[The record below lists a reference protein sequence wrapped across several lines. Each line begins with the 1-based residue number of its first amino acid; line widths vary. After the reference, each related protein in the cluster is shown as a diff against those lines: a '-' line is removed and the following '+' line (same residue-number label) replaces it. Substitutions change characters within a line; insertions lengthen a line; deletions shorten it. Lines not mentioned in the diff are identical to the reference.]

1 VRLVLTLLGE
11 GGAEVVEAQLAFHLH
26 AAVDVVLVPDGAAE
40 DEVGKVLAAYER
52 RGTIRRAPVDGD
64 EADRYT
70 RLARLAAT
78 EHGADWV
85 INARPGEFW
94 WPRGGS
100 LKDVLS
106 RIPERYTIV
115 NGLRRPFAWQPEDGE
130 SFAERMTMRGALE
143 NSGPSERT
151 PPLAELLR
159 PVHRADPQAAVAEG
173 GRVTLGR
180 SVPLR
185 AWYPIEVLSFPS
197 ALEAEE
203 VSAGALV
210 EDVRLRDALQAMRTT
225 DGEADQGGERYTLA
239 EAGAGLLTFAVPD
252 IVEEAAYAVECA
264 AVGEVDL
271 PALEREI
278 AELEER
284 VAWLEQRFWL
294 RVHRTAS
301 RLLRRR

>member
-1 VRLVLTLLGE
+1 MRLVLTLLGE

-26 AAVDVVLVPDGAAE
+26 AAVDVVLVPDGAGE

-64 EADRYT
+64 EADRFT

-85 INARPGEFW
+85 INARAGEFW

-115 NGLRRPFAWQPEDGE
+115 NGLRRPFAWRPEDGE
-130 SFAERMTMRGALE
+130 SFAERMTIRSALE
-143 NSGPSERT
+143 SSGPS
-151 PPLAELLR
+151 ELLR
-159 PVHRADPQAAVAEG
+159 PVHRADPQVAIAEN

-180 SVPLR
+180 SVPVR
-185 AWYPIEVLSFPS
+185 AWYPIEVLSFLETDEGPPS
-197 ALEAEE
+197 
-203 VSAGALV
+203 SLV
-210 EDVRLRDALQAMRTT
+210 EDVRLRDALRALRTS
-225 DGEADQGGERYTLA
+225 ESAAAPGERYALPE
-239 EAGAGLLTFAVPD
+239 EAARRLTFPVPD
-252 IVEEAAYAVECA
+252 IVEDAAYAVECA

-284 VAWLEQRFWL
+284 VAWLEQRFWP
-294 RVHRTAS
+294 RVLRTAS

>member
-1 VRLVLTLLGE
+1 MRLVLTLLGE

-26 AAVDVVLVPDGAAE
+26 AAVDVVLVPDGAGE
-40 DEVGKVLAAYER
+40 DEIGEVLAAYER

-85 INARPGEFW
+85 ISARAGEFW

-130 SFAERMTMRGALE
+130 SFAERMTVRGSLE
-143 NSGPSERT
+143 SSASPDGTGPS
-151 PPLAELLR
+151 ELLR
-159 PVHRADPQAAVAEG
+159 PVHRADPQVAIARN

-180 SVPLR
+180 SVPVR
-185 AWYPIEVLSFPS
+185 AWYPIEVLSFLETDEAPPS
-197 ALEAEE
+197 
-203 VSAGALV
+203 SLV
-210 EDVRLRDALQAMRTT
+210 EDVRLRDALRALRTS
-225 DGEADQGGERYTLA
+225 ESAAAPGERYALPE
-239 EAGAGLLTFAVPD
+239 EAARRLTIPVPD
-252 IVEEAAYAVECA
+252 IVEDAAYAVECA
-264 AVGEVDL
+264 AVGVVVL
-271 PALEREI
+271 PGLERDI
-278 AELEER
+278 ARLEDR
-284 VAWLEQRFWL
+284 VAWLEQRFWP
-294 RVHRTAS
+294 RVQRTAA

>member
-11 GGAEVVEAQLAFHLH
+11 GGAEVVDAQLAFHLH
-26 AAVDVVLVPDGAAE
+26 AAVDVVLVPGGAGE

-85 INARPGEFW
+85 INARAGEFW

-106 RIPERYTIV
+106 RIPQRYTIV
-115 NGLRRPFAWQPEDGE
+115 HGLRRAFARQPEDGRP
-130 SFAERMTMRGALE
+130 FAERMTLRGSLE
-143 NSGPSERT
+143 STGSPDGSGLS
-151 PPLAELLR
+151 ELLR
-159 PVHRADPQAAVAEG
+159 PVHRADPQVAIAEN

-180 SVPLR
+180 SVPVR
-185 AWYPIEVLSFPS
+185 AWYPIEVLGFLETDEAPPS
-197 ALEAEE
+197 
-203 VSAGALV
+203 SLV
-210 EDVRLRDALQAMRTT
+210 EDVRLRDALRALRTS
-225 DGEADQGGERYTLA
+225 ESAAAPGERYALA
-239 EAGAGLLTFAVPD
+239 QEGARRLTFPVPD
-252 IVEEAAYAVECA
+252 IVEDAAYAVECA

-284 VAWLEQRFWL
+284 VAWLEQRFSL
-294 RVHRTAS
+294 RVRRTAS